1 MVVKDTTGVITAN
14 FDPTTDMEG
23 YFTFTVRVDD
33 NVADYSDNECKFI
46 SSLLLTYALLMYF

>member
-33 NVADYSDNECKFI
+33 NVADYSDNERRFL
-46 SSLLLTYALLMYF
+46 SSQNVRHSLT